1 MRATD
6 YIATASQ
13 IGLNE
18 RLDAK
23 ALGLS
28 QYGSFDD
35 GEDRAKTNRA
45 KDFEFQFWRLIYK
58 NIV

>member
-35 GEDRAKTNRA
+35 GEDRAKTN
-45 KDFEFQFWRLIYK
+45 LIVRRIS
-58 NIV
+58 NSSFGA